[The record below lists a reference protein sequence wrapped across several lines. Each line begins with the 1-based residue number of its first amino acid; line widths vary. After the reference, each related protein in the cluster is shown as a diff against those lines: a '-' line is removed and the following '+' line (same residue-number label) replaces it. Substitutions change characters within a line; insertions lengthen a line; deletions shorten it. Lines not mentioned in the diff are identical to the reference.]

1 MVFTA
6 SGWRACHERLLGAD
20 TVVLL
25 GDATYLSLQKMDH
38 VNICALEEDLDVRG
52 IRGQC
57 VVPVLDYKDLVDL
70 SVQHKPIV
78 SWKG

>member
-1 MVFTA
+1 MVFSAT
-6 SGWRACHERLLGAD
+6 GWWACHKRLLSAD

-25 GDATYLSLQKMDH
+25 GDATYLSLQQMDH
-38 VNICALEEDLDVRG
+38 ANICALEEDLNVRG

-57 VVPVLDYKDLVDL
+57 VVPVLDYNELVDL
-70 SVQHKPIV
+70 TTKHKPIV